1 MSWYDVSDDVFDH
14 WMMWEYLWNWQTYF
28 LCDKRNQC
36 RSEFTESALR
46 DAWVRLRCDTQ
57 QSGTFWLAEIVQFD
71 HDFSNVLS
79 DLLNVI
85 SSERHFVL

>member
-1 MSWYDVSDDVFDH
+1 MMFRMMSLIIGWCENICGIDK
-14 WMMWEYLWNWQTYF
+14 LIF